1 MRNKSLRASSV
12 INLIVAT
19 LLGLLFLL
27 PILWMIFTSFKTLSE
42 SMASSALLPG
52 VWTLENYQSLFSET
66 EDAPI
71 LRWVMNTGITTVLG
85 TLLVVLVDVLAAYS
99 LARLNFPGKKLILLM
114 IVGALTIP
122 GIVTLFPAFYLF
134 KELGLIDSFI
144 PLIFPYSAGTLGV
157 FLIYNFLLSFPKELE
172 EAAQIDGAPQWKI
185 LLKVVFPAIRPAVLT
200 LAVITFLNIYN
211 DYLWPLLVTNDPQM
225 KTVTT
230 GIASLIQGSNFVNP
244 AKMMASTVVAAMPA
258 LIIFII
264 TNRYFVKSVTNSGIK

>member
-1 MRNKSLRASSV
+1 MRKKTLRASSI
-12 INLIVAT
+12 INLIFAT
-19 LLGLLFLL
+19 LLGFLFLV

-42 SMASSALLPG
+42 SMASASLLPSL
-52 VWTLENYQSLFSET
+52 WTLENYRSLFSDT

-71 LRWVMNTGITTVLG
+71 LRWILNTGIVTTAG
-85 TLLVVLVDVLAAYS
+85 TLCVVFVDVLAAYS
-99 LARLNFPGKKLILLM
+99 LARLNFPGKKIILVM
-114 IVGALTIP
+114 IVAALTIP

-134 KELGLIDSFI
+134 KELGLMDSYI
-144 PLIFPYSAGTLGV
+144 PLIFPYSAGTMGV

-172 EAAQIDGAPQWKI
+172 EAAQIDGASQWKI
-185 LLKVVFPAIRPAVLT
+185 LFTVVFPAIRPAVLT
-200 LAVITFLNIYN
+200 LAVITFLGIYN

-244 AKMMASTVVAAMPA
+244 AKMMASTVVATMPA
-258 LIIFII
+258 LIIFLI